1 MFTRKIALF
10 SLLGFKVNLDISWLF
25 LAVLV
30 VWSLATGYFPYQ
42 VPGLD
47 ASTYWSM
54 AIIGA
59 AGLFFS
65 IVFHEFSHSLV
76 ARHYGLPISGITLFI
91 FGGVAEME
99 EEPENPKVEFLMA
112 AAGPLA
118 SFFLAALFW
127 LTARFLESQSFGI
140 GVAAVASYLALIN
153 AIVAVFNLIPG
164 FPLDGG
170 RMLRAVLW
178 YWKDDLRWGTRIA
191 TGVGDAFGLV
201 LIILGVI
208 SIFTGNFIGG
218 MWWFLIG
225 LFLRGAAAASYNQL
239 QVRRLL
245 QGEPIARFM
254 TRNVVVA
261 PPHISLHELIE
272 DYIYAYHYDMFPV
285 VEQDR
290 LIGYVTARDLK
301 ETPRELWGH
310 TTVRAISRPL
320 DDGTTI
326 EAQEDALKALAQMRK
341 TGNSRLLV
349 TDRGRLVGI
358 VVLKDLLEFLT
369 LKIDLE
375 GLDR

>member
-254 TRNVVVA
+254 TRNVVAA

-285 VEQDR
+285 VEQGR

-301 ETPRELWGH
+301 ETPRELWGQ